1 MQSCIGCLI
10 NFFFLLWNWQ
20 VGESVTNE
28 TLAQRRIRCSLQ
40 AKVLVAQL
48 RRILCHPMDCS
59 PPWNSP
65 GENTGVGSH
74 SLLQGILPTLELNLG
89 LLYCLQIL
97 YHLSHHYSFFFFN
110 LFFSFV
116 VNFVI
121 NWNETAMGL
130 HVFPIPIPP
139 PTSLSTRSL

>member
-1 MQSCIGCLI
+1 MSWFAISRKTKLNSELSVCPYSLQWCDIIKCSPVSAAWSIS
-10 NFFFLLWNWQ
+10 FFLLWNWQ

-28 TLAQRRIRCSLQ
+28 TLAQRRMRCSLQ

-48 RRILCHPMDCS
+48 RRILCHPMYCS

-97 YHLSHHYSFFFFN
+97 YHLSHHYF
-110 LFFSFV
+110 
-116 VNFVI
+116 
-121 NWNETAMGL
+121 E
-130 HVFPIPIPP
+130 
-139 PTSLSTRSL
+139 